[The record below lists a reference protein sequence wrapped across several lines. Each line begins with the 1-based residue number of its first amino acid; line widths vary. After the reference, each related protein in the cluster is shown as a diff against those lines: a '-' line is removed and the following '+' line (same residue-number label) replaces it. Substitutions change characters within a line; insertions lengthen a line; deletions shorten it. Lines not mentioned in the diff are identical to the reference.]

1 MQTIGQQRAKYA
13 LNKLKDIKNNEQKDY
28 TQNVKGIPAM
38 ILQNGLGQALAF
50 LASRT
55 KTEENKGIVYKK
67 IKDHIG
73 EWVKDRI
80 YRDQKNKDILRCITE
95 GTAREYLEAQ
105 REALEILSW
114 LKRFAEAGMFG
125 G

>member
-1 MQTIGQQRAKYA
+1 MQTIVQQRAKYA
-13 LNKLKDIKNNEQKDY
+13 LERLKEIKDKNQKDY
-28 TQNVKGIPAM
+28 TQNVKGLPAM

-50 LASRT
+50 LAA
-55 KTEENKGIVYKK
+55 KDGGEKGTVYWYLKE
-67 IKDHIG
+67 HIG
-73 EWVKDRI
+73 FWIKKTI
-80 YRDQKNKDILRCITE
+80 YHDQKDKDILRCITE